1 MDSEV
6 ILSFW
11 PQKENSPYSRELT
24 LTQSWP
30 LTLISALGT
39 YNIHQLSPYRVTAH
53 IDKPHSNK
61 HQETPWAE
69 KNWKNSIHLNIST
82 QFSYMMCSSKY
93 FFRFYFCHAM
103 LLILHI
109 FGITCRSILSM
120 CVCVCVCVQLCCGIY
135 SLLCPLLCHL
145 QYGGQNWQVPHT
157 HKYMVQMETSDS
169 KRTRCSCHEKK
180 GLMKRLNLWIKTKK
194 PNGFW
199 KRKVYVLGQ
208 YKHININMDNFIKR
222 FCLCVW
228 LRLIVKT
235 EATCIVKTISR
246 SP

>member
-1 MDSEV
+1 MGSEV

-11 PQKENSPYSRELT
+11 PQKENSPYSRGLT

-120 CVCVCVCVQLCCGIY
+120 CVCVCVSSYVVGFTAFCALCFVICKM
-135 SLLCPLLCHL
+135 
-145 QYGGQNWQVPHT
+145 GGRTDRCHT
-157 HKYMVQMETSDS
+157 HTNTWFKWKPQIA
-169 KRTRCSCHEKK
+169 K
-180 GLMKRLNLWIKTKK
+180 GLDVPAMRKR
-194 PNGFW
+194 
-199 KRKVYVLGQ
+199 V
-208 YKHININMDNFIKR
+208 
-222 FCLCVW
+222 
-228 LRLIVKT
+228 
-235 EATCIVKTISR
+235 
-246 SP
+246 